1 MKLFVLLSRFP
12 YPLEKGDK
20 LRAFHQIKELSKQ
33 HEIVLCALSDQKVAQ
48 SSIDKLQEYC
58 KAIHIIKLPKWKIY
72 WNLFWQLLFTDKS
85 LQVVYFYNKSAQK
98 KINRIIT
105 EYQPDH
111 IYGQLIRVAEY
122 IKNIPIPK
130 TLDYMDALARGMER
144 RIAQSPFY
152 IKWFLTTE
160 TTRLKR
166 YEHQIFNAFDNLTII
181 SEQDKN
187 LIVHIK
193 NDAIQIIPNGVD
205 YEMFK
210 FQENSEK
217 KYDLIFTGN
226 MAYPPNID
234 SVVYLVNEVMPLV
247 WEKYPDVKLVIAG
260 AEPDKKVLQL
270 ASKNVEVTGWIKDIA
285 TYYAATK
292 IFIAPMQ
299 IGTGLQNKLLE
310 AMAMKL
316 PCVTSQLANNALG
329 AKHQNSILIGNEPE
343 EYYEHIISLL
353 ENKNLYNNIATSGYD
368 FVKKNYTWEGTTQK
382 LNELIIKIGR
392 AHV

>member
-20 LRAFHQIKELSKQ
+20 LRAYHQVRELSKY
-33 HEIVLCALSDQKVAQ
+33 HEIVLCALSDKKVTEND
-48 SSIDKLQEYC
+48 INELKPYC
-58 KAIHIIKLPKWKIY
+58 KSIHVIRLPKWKIY
-72 WNLFWQLLFTDKS
+72 WNLFWQLLFTEKS
-85 LQVVYFYNKSAQK
+85 LQVVYFYNQSAQK
-98 KINRIIT
+98 KIAQLIE

-122 IKNIPIPK
+122 VKDLPIPK

-152 IKWFLTTE
+152 IRWFLTTE

-166 YEHQIFNAFDNLTII
+166 YEHQIFDNFNNLTII
-181 SEQDKN
+181 SEQDRR

-193 NDAIQIIPNGVD
+193 NDNIHIIPNGVD
-205 YEMFK
+205 FHQFDFRK
-210 FQENSEK
+210 QEEK
-217 KYDLIFTGN
+217 QYDLIFTGN

-234 SVVYLVNEVMPLV
+234 SVVYLVEEIMPLV
-247 WEKYPDVKLVIAG
+247 WKQNPNINLVIAG

-270 ASKNVEVTGWIKDIA
+270 ATDKVKVTGWVEDI
-285 TYYAATK
+285 TSFYASSG
-292 IFIAPMQ
+292 IFVAPMQ

-329 AKHQNSILIGNEPE
+329 AEHQSSILIGNTPE
-343 EYYEHIISLL
+343 EYSKHILSLL
-353 ENKNLYNNIATSGYD
+353 TNQELYQQVSEKGYL
-368 FVKKNYTWEGTTQK
+368 FVKENYTWEGTVKK
-382 LNELIIKIGR
+382 LNDVLIG
-392 AHV
+392 VC

>member
-12 YPLEKGDK
+12 FPLEKGDK
-20 LRAFHQIKELSKQ
+20 LRAFHQIKELSKH
-33 HEIVLCALSDQKVAQ
+33 HEIVLCALSDQKVEQ
-48 SSIDKLQEYC
+48 SAINKLQEYC
-58 KAIHIIKLPKWKIY
+58 KSIHIIRLPKWKIY

-98 KINRIIT
+98 KITKLIQ

-111 IYGQLIRVAEY
+111 IYCQLIRVTEY
-122 IKNIPIPK
+122 VKNIPIPK

-144 RIAQSPFY
+144 RIALSPFY

-166 YEHQIFNAFDNLTII
+166 YEHQIFDAFDKLTII

-193 NDAIQIIPNGVD
+193 NDAIKIIPNGVD

-210 FQENSEK
+210 FQENAEK

-234 SVVYLVNEVMPLV
+234 SVIYLVNEIMPLV
-247 WEKYPDVKLVIAG
+247 WKKYPTIKLVIAG

-270 ASKNVEVTGWIKDIA
+270 ASENVEVTGWVKDIT
-285 TYYAATK
+285 TYYAAAK
-292 IFIAPMQ
+292 IFVAPMQ

-310 AMAMKL
+310 AMAMQI

-329 AKHQNSILIGNEPE
+329 ATHQKSILIGNQPE

-382 LNELIIKIGR
+382 LNELIINTEKQ
-392 AHV
+392 

>member
-33 HEIVLCALSDQKVAQ
+33 HEIVLCALSDQKVEQ

-58 KAIHIIKLPKWKIY
+58 KAIHIIRLPKWKIY

-98 KINRIIT
+98 KINQIIT

-166 YEHQIFNAFDNLTII
+166 YEHQIFDAFDHLTII

-193 NDAIQIIPNGVD
+193 NETIHIIPNGVD

-210 FQENSEK
+210 FQENYEK

-234 SVVYLVNEVMPLV
+234 SVIYLVNEVMPLV
-247 WEKYPDVKLVIAG
+247 WKKYPDIKLVIAG

-270 ASKNVEVTGWIKDIA
+270 ASKNVEVTGWVKDIT
-285 TYYAATK
+285 TYYAAAK
-292 IFIAPMQ
+292 IFVAPMQ

-329 AKHQNSILIGNEPE
+329 AEHQKSILIGNQPE
-343 EYYEHIISLL
+343 EYYEYIISLL
-353 ENKNLYNNIATSGYD
+353 ENKNLYNDIAISGYN
-368 FVKKNYTWEGTTQK
+368 FARKNYTWEGTTQK
-382 LNELIIKIGR
+382 LNELIINTKKQ
-392 AHV
+392 

>member
-58 KAIHIIKLPKWKIY
+58 KAIHIIRLPKWKIY

-98 KINRIIT
+98 KITKLIQ
-105 EYQPDH
+105 EHQPDH
-111 IYGQLIRVAEY
+111 IYCQLIRVTEY
-122 IKNIPIPK
+122 VKNIPIPK

-144 RIAQSPFY
+144 RIALSPFY

-166 YEHQIFNAFDNLTII
+166 YEHQIFDAFDNLTII

-210 FQENSEK
+210 FQENCKK

-234 SVVYLVNEVMPLV
+234 SVIYLVNEVMPLV
-247 WEKYPDVKLVIAG
+247 WKKYPTIKLVIAG

-270 ASKNVEVTGWIKDIA
+270 ASENVEVTGWVKDI
-285 TYYAATK
+285 TPYYAAAK
-292 IFIAPMQ
+292 IFVAPMQ

-310 AMAMKL
+310 AMAMQI

-329 AKHQNSILIGNEPE
+329 ATHQKSILIGNQPE
-343 EYYEHIISLL
+343 EYCEHIISLL
-353 ENKNLYNNIATSGYD
+353 ENKNLYNEIATSGYD
-368 FVKKNYTWEGTTQK
+368 FVKKNYTWEGTTEK
-382 LNELIIKIGR
+382 LNELIINTKKKN
-392 AHV
+392 

>member
-58 KAIHIIKLPKWKIY
+58 KAIHIIRLPKWKIY

-98 KINRIIT
+98 KITKLIQ
-105 EYQPDH
+105 EHQPDH
-111 IYGQLIRVAEY
+111 IYCQLIRVTEY
-122 IKNIPIPK
+122 VKNIPIPK

-144 RIAQSPFY
+144 RIALSPFY

-166 YEHQIFNAFDNLTII
+166 YEHQIFDTFDNLTII

-210 FQENSEK
+210 FQENCKK

-234 SVVYLVNEVMPLV
+234 SVIYLVNEVMPLV
-247 WEKYPDVKLVIAG
+247 WKKYPPIKLVIAG

-270 ASKNVEVTGWIKDIA
+270 ASENVEITGWVKDIT
-285 TYYAATK
+285 TYYAAAK
-292 IFIAPMQ
+292 IFVAPMQ

-310 AMAMKL
+310 AMAMQI

-329 AKHQNSILIGNEPE
+329 AEHQNSILIGNQPE
-343 EYYEHIISLL
+343 EYCEHIISLL
-353 ENKNLYNNIATSGYD
+353 ENKNIYNNIATTGYD
-368 FVKKNYTWEGTTQK
+368 FVKKNYTWEGTTEK
-382 LNELIIKIGR
+382 LNELIINTKKKN
-392 AHV
+392 

>member
-58 KAIHIIKLPKWKIY
+58 KAIHIIRLPKWRIY

-98 KINRIIT
+98 KITKLIQ
-105 EYQPDH
+105 EHQPDH
-111 IYGQLIRVAEY
+111 IYCQLIRVTEY
-122 IKNIPIPK
+122 VKNIPIPK

-144 RIAQSPFY
+144 RIALSPFY

-166 YEHQIFNAFDNLTII
+166 YEHQIFDTFDNLTII

-210 FQENSEK
+210 FQENCEK

-234 SVVYLVNEVMPLV
+234 SVIYLVNEVMPLV
-247 WEKYPDVKLVIAG
+247 WKKYPPIKLVIAG

-270 ASKNVEVTGWIKDIA
+270 ASENVEVTGWVKDIT
-285 TYYAATK
+285 TYYAAAK
-292 IFIAPMQ
+292 IFVAPMQ

-310 AMAMKL
+310 AMAMQI

-329 AKHQNSILIGNEPE
+329 AEHQNSILIGNQPE
-343 EYYEHIISLL
+343 EYCEHIISLL
-353 ENKNLYNNIATSGYD
+353 ENKNIYNNIATTGYD
-368 FVKKNYTWEGTTQK
+368 FVKKNYTWEGTTEK
-382 LNELIIKIGR
+382 LNELIINTKKKN
-392 AHV
+392 

>member
-58 KAIHIIKLPKWKIY
+58 KAIHIIRLPKWRIY

-98 KINRIIT
+98 KITKLIQ
-105 EYQPDH
+105 EHQPDH
-111 IYGQLIRVAEY
+111 IYCQLIRVTEY
-122 IKNIPIPK
+122 VKNIPIPK

-144 RIAQSPFY
+144 RIALSPFY

-166 YEHQIFNAFDNLTII
+166 YEHQIFDTFDNLTII

-210 FQENSEK
+210 FQENCKK

-234 SVVYLVNEVMPLV
+234 SVIYLVNEVMPLV
-247 WEKYPDVKLVIAG
+247 WKKYPTIKLVIAG

-270 ASKNVEVTGWIKDIA
+270 ASENVEITGWVKDIT
-285 TYYAATK
+285 TYYAAAK
-292 IFIAPMQ
+292 IFVAPMQ

-310 AMAMKL
+310 AMAMQI

-329 AKHQNSILIGNEPE
+329 AEHQNSILIGNQPE
-343 EYYEHIISLL
+343 EYCEHIISLL
-353 ENKNLYNNIATSGYD
+353 ENKNIYNNIATTGYD
-368 FVKKNYTWEGTTQK
+368 FVKKNYTWEGTTEK
-382 LNELIIKIGR
+382 LNELIINTKKKN
-392 AHV
+392 

>member
-58 KAIHIIKLPKWKIY
+58 KTIHIIKLPKWKIY

-166 YEHQIFNAFDNLTII
+166 YEHQIFDAFDNLTII

-193 NDAIQIIPNGVD
+193 NDTIQIIPNGVD

-210 FQENSEK
+210 FQENFEK

-247 WEKYPDVKLVIAG
+247 WEKYPDVKLVITG

-270 ASKNVEVTGWIKDIA
+270 ASENVEVTGWVKDIT
-285 TYYAATK
+285 TYYAAAK
-292 IFIAPMQ
+292 IFVAPMQ

-329 AKHQNSILIGNEPE
+329 AEHQNSILIGNEPE

-353 ENKNLYNNIATSGYD
+353 ENKNLYNDIATSGYD

-382 LNELIIKIGR
+382 LNELIINTKKQ
-392 AHV
+392 

>member
-58 KAIHIIKLPKWKIY
+58 KAIHIIRLPKWRIY

-98 KINRIIT
+98 KITKLIQ
-105 EYQPDH
+105 EHQPDH
-111 IYGQLIRVAEY
+111 IYCQLIRVTEY
-122 IKNIPIPK
+122 VKNIPIPK

-144 RIAQSPFY
+144 RIALSPFY

-166 YEHQIFNAFDNLTII
+166 YEHQIFDTFDNLTII

-210 FQENSEK
+210 FQENCKK

-234 SVVYLVNEVMPLV
+234 SVIYLVNEVMPLV
-247 WEKYPDVKLVIAG
+247 WKKYPTIKLVIAG
-260 AEPDKKVLQL
+260 KYGWGDKQL
-270 ASKNVEVTGWIKDIA
+270 RLKNEQVSILGFVSEEKLSLLYRHAKAFVYPSLYEG
-285 TYYAATK
+285 
-292 IFIAPMQ
+292 F
-299 IGTGLQNKLLE
+299 GLPILE
-310 AMAMKL
+310 AMVAGCPVITSNLSSL
-316 PCVTSQLANNALG
+316 PELAGKAAILINPLST
-329 AKHQNSILIGNEPE
+329 NSITKAIDRVLKDDNLRAELIKKG
-343 EYYEHIISLL
+343 
-353 ENKNLYNNIATSGYD
+353 KD
-368 FVKKNYTWEGTTQK
+368 QVKKFKWQK
-382 LNELIIKIGR
+382 TAQETLKIYKEVCGC
-392 AHV
+392 

>member
-20 LRAFHQIKELSKQ
+20 LRAFHQIKELSKH
-33 HEIVLCALSDQKVAQ
+33 HEITLCALSDQKVEQA
-48 SSIDKLQEYC
+48 SIDKLQEYC
-58 KAIHIIKLPKWKIY
+58 KSIHVIRLPKWKIY

-85 LQVVYFYNKSAQK
+85 LQVVYFYNKSTQK
-98 KINRIIT
+98 KITKLIQ
-105 EYQPDH
+105 EHQPDH

-122 IKNIPIPK
+122 IKNIPVPK

-144 RIAQSPFY
+144 RIALSPFY

-166 YEHQIFNAFDNLTII
+166 YEHQIFDAFDNLTII

-210 FQENSEK
+210 FQENAEK

-234 SVVYLVNEVMPLV
+234 SVIYLVNEVMPLV
-247 WEKYPDVKLVIAG
+247 WKKYPDIKLVIAG

-270 ASKNVEVTGWIKDIA
+270 ASKNVEVTGWVKDI
-285 TYYAATK
+285 TSYYAAAK

-329 AKHQNSILIGNEPE
+329 AEHQNSILIGNEPE

-353 ENKNLYNNIATSGYD
+353 ENKNLYYNIATSGYD

-382 LNELIIKIGR
+382 LNELIINTKKQ
-392 AHV
+392 

>member
-58 KAIHIIKLPKWKIY
+58 KAIHIIRLPKWKIY

-98 KINRIIT
+98 KITKLIQ
-105 EYQPDH
+105 EHQPDH
-111 IYGQLIRVAEY
+111 IYCQLIRVTEY
-122 IKNIPIPK
+122 VKNIPIPK

-144 RIAQSPFY
+144 RIALSPFY

-166 YEHQIFNAFDNLTII
+166 YEHQIFDTFDNLTII

-210 FQENSEK
+210 FQENCKK

-234 SVVYLVNEVMPLV
+234 SVIYLVNEVMPLV
-247 WEKYPDVKLVIAG
+247 WKKYPTIKLVIAG

-270 ASKNVEVTGWIKDIA
+270 ASENVEITGWVKDIT
-285 TYYAATK
+285 TYYAAAK
-292 IFIAPMQ
+292 IFVAPMQ

-310 AMAMKL
+310 AMAMQI

-329 AKHQNSILIGNEPE
+329 AEHQNSILIGNQPE
-343 EYYEHIISLL
+343 EYCEHIISLL
-353 ENKNLYNNIATSGYD
+353 ENKNIYNNIATTGYD
-368 FVKKNYTWEGTTQK
+368 FVKKNYTWEGTTEK
-382 LNELIIKIGR
+382 LNELIINTKKKN
-392 AHV
+392 

>member
-33 HEIVLCALSDQKVAQ
+33 HEIVLCALSDQKVEQA
-48 SSIDKLQEYC
+48 SIDKLQKYC
-58 KAIHIIKLPKWKIY
+58 KSIHVIRLPKWKIY

-98 KINRIIT
+98 KIAKLIQ
-105 EYQPDH
+105 EHQPDH
-111 IYGQLIRVAEY
+111 IYCQLIRVTEY
-122 IKNIPIPK
+122 VKNIPIPK

-144 RIAQSPFY
+144 RIALSPFY

-166 YEHQIFNAFDNLTII
+166 YEHQIFDAFDHLTII

-210 FQENSEK
+210 FQENVEK
-217 KYDLIFTGN
+217 RYDLIFTGN

-234 SVVYLVNEVMPLV
+234 SVIYLVNEVMPLV
-247 WEKYPDVKLVIAG
+247 WKKYPNVKLVIAG

-270 ASKNVEVTGWIKDIA
+270 ASKNVEVTGWVKDI
-285 TYYAATK
+285 TPYYAAAK
-292 IFIAPMQ
+292 IFVAPMQ

-310 AMAMKL
+310 AMAMKI

-329 AKHQNSILIGNEPE
+329 AEHQNSILIGNQPE

-353 ENKNLYNNIATSGYD
+353 ENKTLYNNIATSGYD

-382 LNELIIKIGR
+382 LNELIVNTKKSNS
-392 AHV
+392 

>member
-152 IKWFLTTE
+152 L
-160 TTRLKR
+160 
-166 YEHQIFNAFDNLTII
+166 
-181 SEQDKN
+181 S
-187 LIVHIK
+187 LIHI
-193 NDAIQIIPNGVD
+193 
-205 YEMFK
+205 
-210 FQENSEK
+210 
-217 KYDLIFTGN
+217 
-226 MAYPPNID
+226 
-234 SVVYLVNEVMPLV
+234 
-247 WEKYPDVKLVIAG
+247 
-260 AEPDKKVLQL
+260 
-270 ASKNVEVTGWIKDIA
+270 
-285 TYYAATK
+285 
-292 IFIAPMQ
+292 
-299 IGTGLQNKLLE
+299 
-310 AMAMKL
+310 
-316 PCVTSQLANNALG
+316 
-329 AKHQNSILIGNEPE
+329 
-343 EYYEHIISLL
+343 
-353 ENKNLYNNIATSGYD
+353 
-368 FVKKNYTWEGTTQK
+368 
-382 LNELIIKIGR
+382 
-392 AHV
+392 

>member
-33 HEIVLCALSDQKVAQ
+33 HEIVLCALSDQKVEQ

-58 KAIHIIKLPKWKIY
+58 KVIHIIRLPKWKIY

-98 KINRIIT
+98 KINRIIA

-166 YEHQIFNAFDNLTII
+166 YEHQIFDTFDHLTII

-210 FQENSEK
+210 FQENTEK

-234 SVVYLVNEVMPLV
+234 SVIYLVNEVMPLV
-247 WEKYPDVKLVIAG
+247 WKKYPTIKLVIAG

-270 ASKNVEVTGWIKDIA
+270 ASKNVEVTGWVKDIT
-285 TYYAATK
+285 TYYAAAK
-292 IFIAPMQ
+292 IFVAPMQ

-329 AKHQNSILIGNEPE
+329 AEHQNSILIGNQPE

-382 LNELIIKIGR
+382 LNELIINTKKKN
-392 AHV
+392 

>member
-58 KAIHIIKLPKWKIY
+58 KAIHIIRLPKWRIY

-98 KINRIIT
+98 KITKLIQ
-105 EYQPDH
+105 EHQPDH
-111 IYGQLIRVAEY
+111 IYCQLIRVTEY
-122 IKNIPIPK
+122 VKNIPIPK

-144 RIAQSPFY
+144 RIALSPFY

-166 YEHQIFNAFDNLTII
+166 YEHQIFDTFDNLTII

-210 FQENSEK
+210 FQENCKK

-234 SVVYLVNEVMPLV
+234 SVIYLVNEVMPLV
-247 WEKYPDVKLVIAG
+247 WKKYPPIKLVIAG

-270 ASKNVEVTGWIKDIA
+270 ASENVEITGWVKDIT
-285 TYYAATK
+285 TYYAAAK
-292 IFIAPMQ
+292 IFVAPMQ

-310 AMAMKL
+310 AMAMQI

-329 AKHQNSILIGNEPE
+329 AEHQNSILIGNQPE
-343 EYYEHIISLL
+343 EYCEHIISLL
-353 ENKNLYNNIATSGYD
+353 ENKNIYNNIATTGYD
-368 FVKKNYTWEGTTQK
+368 FVKKNYTWEGTTEK
-382 LNELIIKIGR
+382 LNELIINTKKKN
-392 AHV
+392 